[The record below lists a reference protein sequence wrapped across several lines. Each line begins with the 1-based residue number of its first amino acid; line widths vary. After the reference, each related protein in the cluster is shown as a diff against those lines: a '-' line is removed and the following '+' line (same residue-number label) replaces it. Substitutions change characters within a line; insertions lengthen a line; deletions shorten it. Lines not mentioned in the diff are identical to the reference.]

1 MKITGAYILHGPRER
16 VWPLIYDPASLVSL
30 IPGCE
35 KLEQVSPDEY
45 RGQMQL
51 HFPAVSGVYHTYVK
65 ILERREPDYSR
76 FEGEVDGPAGR
87 IKGTASF
94 ELAEIENSCTN
105 LSYTGQA
112 MITGSLAKLSPRF
125 IEGIAQT
132 LLKQGLAQ
140 LDRQVQAQASA
151 PLPAADDQDR
161 PASILA
167 RFSSWLKALLR
178 LNRK

>member
-1 MKITGAYILHGPRER
+1 MKIAGNYILHGPREK

-51 HFPAVSGVYHTYVK
+51 RFPAVSGVYHTYVK
-65 ILERREPDYSR
+65 ILERREPAYSR

-87 IKGTASF
+87 IQGTASF
-94 ELAEIENSCTN
+94 ELAETENSQTS

-140 LDRQVQAQASA
+140 LDQQLQAQTSA
-151 PLPAADDQDR
+151 TLPATNDEDR
-161 PASILA
+161 PASFWT
-167 RFSSWLKALLR
+167 RFISKLKIFLR
-178 LNRK
+178 